1 MPLCRHLATLNIYS
15 TAYETDYRFPT
26 LMHDHTYRMAVAWQ
40 NTAYNQPPHLG
51 FYLPDFIGAYNP
63 TGISDAVR
71 LNDKG
76 QMINDNWYMLDGRR
90 VEGEPKAK
98 GIYLRNGKKL
108 IIK

>member
-1 MPLCRHLATLNIYS
+1 
-15 TAYETDYRFPT
+15 
-26 LMHDHTYRMAVAWQ
+26 MHDHTYRMAVAWQ